1 MSEVKD
7 LLENEIYPNLDRAEA
22 LADLAPQDKGDYF
35 LLTCPECRKR
45 EAFIYKAGEYITCNR
60 RDKCGFSQSLWDYVQ
75 KSRGLTNQETLRELA
90 RLAGYPL
97 PELDPEALERVER
110 ARAQAS
116 VWESSLD
123 YFKAQLKE
131 EKGRAVLEYLKGRG
145 YSEKEIEA
153 MELGL
158 FTTIKELKAYLASEG
173 HKEDVIGPVVQALEK
188 ITKAH
193 KLVIPYLDHVGRVK
207 GFIVRA
213 TEKDVEPKYLY
224 NKGLTREIPFNLDRA
239 RGHSELIVVEG
250 YLDALAVRERAGLGN
265 VIALGDASLSET
277 KLDQALRYGPRAF
290 ILALDNDKAGAEG
303 TERALELLRKRG
315 IRGYVLTL
323 PDGTKDPDELI
334 RTKGPEAFVELS
346 RNPQSGAK
354 WEAGRILARYDIGT
368 DRGRDM
374 AIEEAIG
381 YEDGLQDPVESKDF
395 LGVITGALDLPLEL
409 LEHRLRT
416 YKEKRARE
424 ELRKGYQE
432 LFKRGHEL
440 LEAGDLESL
449 KEYTGEKTRALQAK
463 TVTRTLELYR
473 LENLQEDIAQT
484 RPGLETGYASLDRL
498 FLIPQEAITII
509 GARPSHGK
517 TTLLMNLALNMT
529 QAYQDRSF
537 FFFSYEES
545 RKQVGVKL
553 LNILSGEI
561 IDKAQNV
568 RALEDYLRGD
578 GPALETPARAAI
590 EAGKAKFRELTD
602 SKRLWIIDEPF
613 FVDELA
619 DTLAQL
625 SERYDIGAVFIDY
638 IQKIKIKGRYPT
650 RQVELQRIS
659 ERILETAKGLSIP
672 IILGAQLGRD
682 PQHSDKVRLDNLR
695 EAGDIEQD
703 ANLVLG
709 LYNDAM
715 EKAQYGIEKAQDE
728 EGISKKDPVALK
740 VTVLKNRN
748 GLVNVETTLDF
759 NRPILTIKD
768 KVMTW

>member
-1 MSEVKD
+1 MTETKD
-7 LLENEIYPNLDRAEA
+7 LLEEIYQSLDWAEA
-22 LADLAPQDKGDYF
+22 LAELEPRDKGNYY
-35 LLTCPECRKR
+35 LLVCPNCRKR
-45 EAFIYKAGEYITCNR
+45 EAYIYKGGTWIICNR

-75 KSRGLTNQETLRELA
+75 GSRRLTNQETLRELA
-90 RLAGYPL
+90 RLAGYQL
-97 PELDPEALERVER
+97 PELDPGAVERAER
-110 ARAQAS
+110 ARAQAG

-123 YFKAQLKE
+123 YFRAQLRE
-131 EKGRAVLEYLKGRG
+131 EKGRAVLDYLKGRG

-153 MELGL
+153 MGLGL
-158 FTTIKELKAYLASEG
+158 FTSVEELKAYLVSKG
-173 HKEDVIGPVVQALEK
+173 HKEDVTAPVIQALEN

-193 KLVIPYLDHVGRVK
+193 RLVIPYRDHIGRVR

-213 TEKDVEPKYLY
+213 TEGDVEPKYLY

-250 YLDALAVRERAGLGN
+250 YLDALAIRERAGLGN

-277 KLDQALRYGPRAF
+277 KLDQALKYGARAF
-290 ILALDNDKAGAEG
+290 ILALDSDKAGAEG
-303 TERALELLRKRG
+303 TERALELLRKRDL
-315 IRGYVLTL
+315 RGYVLTL
-323 PDGTKDPDELI
+323 PEGIKDPDELI
-334 RTKGPEAFVELS
+334 RTKGPGAFVELS
-346 RNPQSGAK
+346 RNPEGGARWK
-354 WEAGRILARYDIGT
+354 AGRLLARYDTGT
-368 DRGRDM
+368 DKGRDL
-374 AIEEAIG
+374 ALDEAIA
-381 YEDGLQDPVESKDF
+381 YEDGLRDPIESKDF
-395 LGVITGALDLPLEL
+395 LDVITGGLGLSLEL
-409 LEHRLRT
+409 LEHRLKT

-424 ELRKGYQE
+424 DLRKGYQE
-432 LFKRGHEL
+432 LFKRGPEL
-440 LEAGDLESL
+440 LEAGDLEGL
-449 KEYTGEKTRALQAK
+449 KEYTGEKARELQAK
-463 TVTRTLELYR
+463 AVTRTLELYG

-484 RPGLETGYASLDRL
+484 RPGLKTGYASLDKL
-498 FLIPQEAITII
+498 FLIPPEAITII

-517 TTLLMNLALNMT
+517 TTLLMNLLLNMT
-529 QAYQDRSF
+529 QAHPERSF
-537 FFFSYEES
+537 FFFSYEEN
-545 RKQVGVKL
+545 RKQVAVKL

-578 GPALETPARAAI
+578 GPDLETPARAGI
-590 EAGKAKFRELTD
+590 ETGKVKFKGLTE

-625 SERYDIGAVFIDY
+625 KGRYDIGAVFVDY
-638 IQKIKIKGRYPT
+638 IQKIKIKSRYPT

-709 LYNDAM
+709 LFNPAM
-715 EKAQYGIEKAQDE
+715 EKAQDEGGQSTQDE
-728 EGISKKDPVALK
+728 VELK

-748 GLVNVETTLDF
+748 GPVNEERTLTF
-759 NRPILTIKD
+759 NRPLLTIKD
-768 KVMTW
+768 KEKGTWD

>member
-1 MSEVKD
+1 MTETRD
-7 LLENEIYPNLDRAEA
+7 LLEEIYRSLDRAEA
-22 LADLAPQDKGDYF
+22 LADLAPQDKGNYYS
-35 LLTCPECRKR
+35 LICPDCLKR
-45 EAFIYKAGEYITCNR
+45 EAYIYKDGTRLFCNR
-60 RDKCGFSQSLWDYVQ
+60 RDKCGLSQSLWDYVQ
-75 KSRGLTNQETLRELA
+75 KSKGLTNQETLKELA
-90 RLAGYPL
+90 RLAGCPL
-97 PELDPEALERVER
+97 PERDPEALERIER
-110 ARAQAS
+110 AREQAS

-123 YFKAQLKE
+123 YFKLQLKA
-131 EKGRAVLEYLKGRG
+131 EKGWPVLDYLKGRG

-153 MELGL
+153 MDLGL
-158 FTTIKELKAYLASEG
+158 FTSIKELKTYLMSKG
-173 HKEDVIGPVVQALEK
+173 HKEDVTGPVVQALEN

-193 KLVIPYLDHVGRVK
+193 KLVIPYRDPVGRVK

-213 TEKDVEPKYLY
+213 TKKAEEPKYLY
-224 NKGLTREIPFNLDRA
+224 NKGLTRDIPFNLDRA

-250 YLDALAVRERAGLGN
+250 FLDALAIRERAGLGN

-277 KLDQALRYGPRAF
+277 KLDQALRYGSRAF
-290 ILALDNDKAGAEG
+290 ILALDNDKAGVEG

-323 PDGTKDPDELI
+323 SDGTKDPDELI
-334 RTKGPEAFVELS
+334 RTKGPEAFVELF

-354 WEAGRILARYDIGT
+354 WKAGRILARHNIET
-368 DRGRDM
+368 DKGRDL
-374 AIEEAIG
+374 ALEEAIG
-381 YEDGLQDPVESKDF
+381 YEDGLQDPIESKDF
-395 LGVITGALDLPLEL
+395 LDVITGALDLPFEL
-409 LEHRLRT
+409 LEHRLRA

-432 LFKRGHEL
+432 LFKRGPEL
-440 LEAGDLESL
+440 LEAGDLEGL
-449 KEYTGEKTRALQAK
+449 KEYTGEKTRELQAK
-463 TVTRTLELYR
+463 AVTRTLELYR

-484 RPGLETGYASLDRL
+484 RLGLKTGYASLDGL

-529 QAYQDRSF
+529 QAYQDWTF

-553 LNILSGEI
+553 LNILSGEVI
-561 IDKAQNV
+561 SRENNIAQ
-568 RALEDYLRGD
+568 LEAYLRG
-578 GPALETPARAAI
+578 GNTGQARI
-590 EAGKAKFRELTD
+590 EVGKKKFRELTEN
-602 SKRLWIIDEPF
+602 KRLWIIDEPF

-619 DTLAQL
+619 DTLARLREQ
-625 SERYDIGAVFIDY
+625 YNIGAVFIDY
-638 IQKIKIKGRYPT
+638 IQKIKIKGRYQT
-650 RQVELQRIS
+650 RQIEIQKIS

-709 LYNDAM
+709 LFNPAM
-715 EKAQYGIEKAQDE
+715 EKAQDSGEYITGDE
-728 EGISKKDPVALK
+728 VDLR

-748 GLVNVETTLDF
+748 GPVNEERTLLF
-759 NRPILTIKD
+759 NRPLLTIKD
-768 KVMTW
+768 KDSPWD